1 MAATQPLDDRVR
13 EALTRSQVIDMTTTG
28 RKSGQ
33 ARRVEIV
40 MHNLGG
46 RIYISGMPFR
56 QRRGWIANIEANP
69 RITIHL
75 KRGIRAD
82 VSATAREISDPKER
96 RPLLE
101 QIARVWKRSDVDTMM
116 NYSPLIEVNLKET

>member
-69 RITIHL
+69 QITIHL
-75 KRGIRAD
+75 KRGLRAD
-82 VSATAREISDPKER
+82 VPASAREITDPKER
-96 RPLLE
+96 RPILE
-101 QIARVWKRSDVDTMM
+101 QIAQVWKRNDVDTMM
-116 NYSPLIEVNLKET
+116 DYSPLIEVMVNRN